1 MIKIGVLI
9 SGGGTNLQAIIDKTL
24 NGKID
29 GEVALI
35 ISNKEDA
42 YGLVRGKE
50 ANIKSIFIDP
60 KDFNTMEEY
69 NERLAEEFQN
79 MDVDL
84 IVLAGYLKVLS
95 KELTDKFMYR
105 IINIHPSLIP
115 SFCGNGYYGDYVH
128 QCVLDRGVQYTG
140 ATVHFVDEGTDTGPI
155 ILQKVVEVDED
166 ETLDSLKKKVLEVEH
181 EILVKAVSLFSQGK
195 IELDGNK
202 VILHGGTTDES
213 AY

>member
-9 SGGGTNLQAIIDKTL
+9 SGGGTNLQAIIDKTI

-166 ETLDSLKKKVLEVEH
+166 ETLDSLKKKVLEAEH